1 MKKIIQRF
9 ARSFIKIVLPF
20 FFKILIIFKINRRVI
35 NYLNEK
41 SYFSNNKYNF
51 SPLIKKILKDIKII
65 ALDVGAQGGFNS
77 DNFFSKKYNLFF
89 EEILVEPIKSEADK
103 LESKFIIKK
112 GLWSKKEKRKLYIL
126 DNRLGSSSM
135 YEPNELNFDLHDIKQ
150 EDFGNYNV
158 TRTTEIECDTIDS
171 QLSEL
176 NIKNLDYLKIDTQG
190 AELEILKGL
199 GSYRPL
205 LLKIEVQFF
214 SMYKD
219 VPSWHKLI
227 NYLSDLNYVLIDL
240 KDIGS
245 HSSRIPAEADMIF
258 IPNFDDE
265 AGRKL
270 IRKNQEK
277 FTSLMLI
284 FGQIKLLQII
294 LKKLKINYEELKE
307 LEDQYFN

>member
-9 ARSFIKIVLPF
+9 ARSLIKIVLPF

-35 NYLNEK
+35 NYLSEK

-51 SPLIKKILKDIKII
+51 SSLIKKILKDIKII

-135 YEPNELNFDLHDIKQ
+135 YEPNELNFDLHDIEQ

-219 VPSWHKLI
+219 VPSWYKLV

-270 IRKNQEK
+270 IIKNQEK

>member
-1 MKKIIQRF
+1 
-9 ARSFIKIVLPF
+9 
-20 FFKILIIFKINRRVI
+20 
-35 NYLNEK
+35 
-41 SYFSNNKYNF
+41 
-51 SPLIKKILKDIKII
+51 
-65 ALDVGAQGGFNS
+65 
-77 DNFFSKKYNLFF
+77 
-89 EEILVEPIKSEADK
+89 
-103 LESKFIIKK
+103 
-112 GLWSKKEKRKLYIL
+112 
-126 DNRLGSSSM
+126 
-135 YEPNELNFDLHDIKQ
+135 
-150 EDFGNYNV
+150 
-158 TRTTEIECDTIDS
+158 
-171 QLSEL
+171 
-176 NIKNLDYLKIDTQG
+176 
-190 AELEILKGL
+190 
-199 GSYRPL
+199 
-205 LLKIEVQFF
+205 
-214 SMYKD
+214 MYKD

-270 IRKNQEK
+270 IKKNQEK

>member
-112 GLWSKKEKRKLYIL
+112 GLWSKKEKRKL
-126 DNRLGSSSM
+126 
-135 YEPNELNFDLHDIKQ
+135 
-150 EDFGNYNV
+150 
-158 TRTTEIECDTIDS
+158 
-171 QLSEL
+171 
-176 NIKNLDYLKIDTQG
+176 
-190 AELEILKGL
+190 
-199 GSYRPL
+199 
-205 LLKIEVQFF
+205 
-214 SMYKD
+214 
-219 VPSWHKLI
+219 
-227 NYLSDLNYVLIDL
+227 
-240 KDIGS
+240 
-245 HSSRIPAEADMIF
+245 IF
-258 IPNFDDE
+258 
-265 AGRKL
+265 R
-270 IRKNQEK
+270 
-277 FTSLMLI
+277 
-284 FGQIKLLQII
+284 
-294 LKKLKINYEELKE
+294 
-307 LEDQYFN
+307 